1 MAARPVLGF
10 QSPVTGKRWLWIGVC
25 GILLLLAACG
35 AKPGGIIRV
44 ALLAP
49 FEGRYREVG
58 YQALYAARLAALD
71 FGDASVELLAIDDG
85 GSAASAADRARALAG
100 DPLVKAVVAL
110 GYAAAAPETQRALG
124 DTPMIIAGGWGARPQ
139 TNGVFMLASPQLAE
153 MLTIGAR
160 IEVTEAARLEA
171 PLVGGEVFA
180 LEQFIH
186 LRPSPAEVKILSNA
200 ALPDAAFVERYRQT
214 GLFVPHPGP
223 LATLTYDAF
232 GLLFMAVR
240 SPDEN
245 LKVTL
250 SNITYNGYN
259 GLIRF
264 EDGWWQDAPLHYYIY
279 DETCL
284 ERGQQMCLVPASQTP
299 AEAAP

>member
-1 MAARPVLGF
+1 MGAKQVLSF
-10 QSPVTGKRWLWIGVC
+10 QSSVTGIRWLWIAAC
-25 GILLLLAACG
+25 CALIFLSACG
-35 AKPGGIIRV
+35 ARPGGISRV
-44 ALLAP
+44 ALLAS

-71 FGDASVELLAIDDG
+71 FGDISVELLAIDDG
-85 GSAASAADRARALAG
+85 GSAANAADRARALAG

-124 DTPMIIAGGWGARPQ
+124 NTPMIIAGSWGAQPE
-139 TNGVFMLASPQLAE
+139 TPGVFILASPSLAGT
-153 MLTIGAR
+153 LTVETR

-180 LEQFIH
+180 LEQFAR
-186 LRPSPAEVKILSNA
+186 LRPSLAGVKILSSA
-200 ALPDAAFVERYRQT
+200 ALPDAAFAERYRQT
-214 GLFVPHPGP
+214 GLFVPQPGP

-232 GLLFMAVR
+232 ALVFMALR
-240 SPDEN
+240 NPEMN
-245 LKVTL
+245 LTAAL
-250 SNITYNGYN
+250 SNTAYDGYN
-259 GLIRF
+259 GPIRF
-264 EDGWWQDAPLHYYIY
+264 EGGWWQDAPLHYYIY

-284 ERGQQMCLVPASQTP
+284 ERGQQMCLVPAPQTP